1 MRIVRFA
8 VYRPV
13 ATTVCFL
20 AALLLGL
27 YSLFRLSVDFLPD
40 IDIPRLVVRTD
51 APSLNAR
58 DVEEHVTRPIEAAL
72 SALSGVRRLKS
83 ISQDGIS
90 FVEVEFNWGSDM
102 DLNFIKARSSL
113 DQGHLPQT
121 ADRPTILR
129 FDPSA
134 APIMTLVITG
144 DRVEQPRSTRDH
156 QAALMELKEMAEA
169 VVKRRLEQIDGVAY
183 VQVAGGLDREIQIH
197 LDAEKSLRYNIG
209 FAEVETSLKQFNIT
223 HSGGSIRDGFS
234 QLPLRIQAEFT
245 DIQQIRQI
253 PVQLT
258 PKLIRLQDVARV
270 EEGYAERTGY
280 TRLNGHEVITLYVFK
295 EAGTNTVEASEKV
308 YDNLHRFSQEY
319 ANFAV
324 VPVFDQ
330 AEFISESIHNV
341 LQSLYL
347 GGLFAFVILI
357 YFLRD
362 LKNPL
367 IVGLS
372 IPISIITTFIC
383 MYFLD
388 INFNIV
394 SLGGL
399 ALGIGILV
407 DNSIVVL
414 ENIYRY
420 REMSHEPGEA
430 AVRGTREVGLAI
442 TASTLTTMSV
452 FMPLVY
458 VKGIAGALFYEQAV
472 TISLALAASLIVSI
486 VLLPMLS
493 ARSWN
498 APNKSGRLYRIGRV
512 AATPF
517 LLTIDLFQYLFN
529 QFFSLYEYV
538 LVRALRHRWKV
549 AFALFVLLA
558 LSTYLATGLERELI
572 PTVDRKHLVL
582 RAELPPGT
590 SLPTTAAEITK
601 LERRLL
607 REDGVVSVL
616 ASIGITREILN
627 RQYRPG
633 LNKAVLDIEVAESS
647 ESANVAERIEA
658 AFGEFSRLTLSL
670 SPPESAFD
678 QLFQHQTQ
686 FDLKIIGSQL
696 TALADLS
703 QRITDFMQQDAGFA
717 NARANL
723 QASKQM
729 FSVEVQREAA
739 LQYGI
744 HLAELADFI
753 NRQLQGSTPTQFVDF
768 ADRIDIK
775 VLAEHRDELDLW
787 RILNMQYPVK
797 MQGRLVSVPLSEL
810 IRLKPSA
817 GYEAI
822 HRENQVRTVAV
833 TAALQGLDFA
843 QAKARLDEYLPQLT
857 IPDGYWIE
865 IGTQYAE
872 LQEHYQNLYLILF
885 ISIVLV
891 YFILAAQFESLA
903 VPFVIVVAVPF
914 ASIGVICTLWLTG
927 NTLNLMSLLGCIVLV
942 GIVVNDSIVKTDFI
956 HRHYQA
962 SGDLGR
968 AIVEAGQKRFR
979 PICMTTL
986 TTVCGLLPM
995 ALSSGSGAELRRPL
1009 AWAVVGGISLSTLL
1023 ILIAVPILYSVVV
1036 RATRA
1041 KD

>member
-27 YSLFRLSVDFLPD
+27 YSLSRLGVDFLPD
-40 IDIPRLVVRTD
+40 IDIPRLIVRTD
-51 APSLNAR
+51 APSLSAR
-58 DVEEHVTRPIEAAL
+58 DVEEHVTRPIEASL
-72 SALSGVRRLKS
+72 STISGVRRLKS

-102 DLNFIKARSSL
+102 DLSFIKARSSL

-121 ADRPTILR
+121 AGRPTILR

-134 APIMTLVITG
+134 APIMTLVVTG
-144 DRVEQPRSTRDH
+144 DRVEQPRSTWDH
-156 QAALMELKEMAEA
+156 QAALMELKEVAQA

-197 LDAEKSLRYNIG
+197 LDTEKSLRYNVG
-209 FAEVETSLKQFNIT
+209 FAEVESSLKQFNIT
-223 HSGGSIRDGFS
+223 HFGGSIRDGFA
-234 QLPLRIQAEFT
+234 QFPLRIQAEFT
-245 DIQQIRQI
+245 DVQQIRQT

-295 EAGTNTVEASEKV
+295 EAGTNTVEASAKV
-308 YDNLHRFSQEY
+308 YDSLYRFSQEY
-319 ANFAV
+319 ADFDV

-372 IPISIITTFIC
+372 IPISIIATFIC

-388 INFNIV
+388 IHFNVV

-420 REMSHEPGEA
+420 REMSHDPGEA

-486 VLLPMLS
+486 MLLPMLS

-498 APNKSGRLYRIGRV
+498 APNTTGRLYRIGRV

-529 QFFSLYEYV
+529 KFFLLYEYG

-549 AFALFVLLA
+549 FCTLFVLLA
-558 LSTYLATGLERELI
+558 LSTYLATDLERELI

-590 SLPTTAAEITK
+590 NLPTTAAEVTK

-607 REDGVVSVL
+607 REDGVASVL
-616 ASIGITREILN
+616 SSIGITCEILD
-627 RQYRPG
+627 RQYRLG
-633 LNKAVLDIEVAESS
+633 LNKAVLDIEIAEGR

-670 SPPESAFD
+670 SPPESAFE
-678 QLFQHQTQ
+678 QLFQQHQTQ
-686 FDLKIIGSQL
+686 FDLKIIGPQL
-696 TALADLS
+696 TVLADLS
-703 QRITDFMQQDAGFA
+703 QRITDFMQRDAGFA

-723 QASKQM
+723 QASKQV
-729 FSVEVQREAA
+729 FNVEVQREAA

-744 HLAELADFI
+744 RLAELADFI
-753 NRQLQGSTPTQFVDF
+753 NRQLQGSTPTQFVNF

-775 VLAEHRDELDLW
+775 VRAEHRAELDLW
-787 RILNMQYPVK
+787 RVLNMQYPVRT
-797 MQGRLVSVPLSEL
+797 QGRLVAVPLAQL
-810 IRLKPSA
+810 VRLKPSE

-822 HRENQVRTVAV
+822 HRENQARTVAV
-833 TAALQGLDFA
+833 TASLQGLDFA
-843 QAKARLDEYLPQLT
+843 EAKARLNEFLPQLA
-857 IPDGYWIE
+857 IPAGYWIE
-865 IGTQYAE
+865 IGTQHTE
-872 LQEHYQNLYLILF
+872 LQGHYQNLYLILS

-891 YFILAAQFESLA
+891 YFILAAQFESLV
-903 VPFVIVVAVPF
+903 VPFVIVVAVPL
-914 ASIGVICTLWLTG
+914 ASIGVVCTLWLTG
-927 NTLNLMSLLGCIVLV
+927 NSLNIMSLLGCIVLV

-956 HRHYQA
+956 HRHYRA
-962 SGDLGR
+962 SGDLGQ
-968 AIVEAGQKRFR
+968 AIVEAGQKRLR

-1023 ILIAVPILYSVVV
+1023 ILIAVPILYSVVA
-1036 RATRA
+1036 RAR
-1041 KD
+1041 D

>member
-40 IDIPRLVVRTD
+40 IDVPRLIVRTD
-51 APSLNAR
+51 APSLSAR
-58 DVEEHVTRPIEAAL
+58 DVEEHVTRPIESSL
-72 SALSGVRRLKS
+72 SAISGVRRLKS

-102 DLNFIKARSSL
+102 DLSFIKARSVL
-113 DQGHLPQT
+113 DQGYLPQT
-121 ADRPTILR
+121 AGRPTILR

-134 APIMTLVITG
+134 APIMTLVVTG
-144 DRVEQPRSTRDH
+144 ERVEQPRSTRDH
-156 QAALMELKEMAEA
+156 QAALMELKEVAQA

-183 VQVAGGLDREIQIH
+183 VQVAGGLEREIQIH
-197 LDAEKSLRYNIG
+197 LDADKSLRYDIG
-209 FAEVETSLKQFNIT
+209 FAEVEASLKQFNLT
-223 HSGGSIRDGFS
+223 HFGGSVRDGFA
-234 QLPLRIQAEFT
+234 QFPLRIQAEFT
-245 DIQQIRQI
+245 DVQQIRQI
-253 PVQLT
+253 PVRLT
-258 PKLIRLQDVARV
+258 PKLIRLQDLARI

-295 EAGTNTVEASEKV
+295 EAGVNTVEACEKV
-308 YDNLHRFSQEY
+308 YDSLYRFSQEY
-319 ANFAV
+319 ADFDV

-388 INFNIV
+388 IHFNIV

-486 VLLPMLS
+486 MLLPMLS
-493 ARSWN
+493 ARSWK
-498 APNKSGRLYRIGRV
+498 APSESGQLYRIGRA

-529 QFFSLYEYV
+529 QFFSLYECV
-538 LVRALRHRWKV
+538 LVRALRHRWQV
-549 AFALFVLLA
+549 AAGLLVLLA
-558 LSTYLATGLERELI
+558 LSTYLATNLERELI
-572 PTVDRKHLVL
+572 PAVDRKHLVL
-582 RAELPPGT
+582 RAELPSGAN
-590 SLPTTAAEITK
+590 LPTTAAEITK

-607 REDGVVSVL
+607 REDGVASVL
-616 ASIGITREILN
+616 SSIGITREVLD
-627 RQYRPG
+627 RQDRPG
-633 LNKAVLDIEVAESS
+633 LNKAVLDIEVAEGS
-647 ESANVAERIEA
+647 ESAAVAKRIEA
-658 AFGEFSRLTLSL
+658 VFGAFGRLTLSL
-670 SPPESAFD
+670 SPPESAFE
-678 QLFQHQTQ
+678 QLFQQHQAQ
-686 FDLKIIGSQL
+686 FDLKIIGPQL
-696 TALADLS
+696 TVLADLR
-703 QRITDFMQQDAGFA
+703 QQITDFMQQDAGFA

-723 QASKQM
+723 RASKQV
-729 FSVEVQREAA
+729 FNVELQREAA

-768 ADRIDIK
+768 AERIDIK
-775 VLAEHRDELDLW
+775 VRADHREALDLW
-787 RILNMQYPVK
+787 RVLNMQYPVRTPD
-797 MQGRLVSVPLSEL
+797 RLVSVPLSEL
-810 IRLKPSA
+810 VRLEPSE

-822 HRENQVRTVAV
+822 HRENQTRTVV
-833 TAALQGLDFA
+833 ITAALQGLDFA
-843 QAKARLDEYLPQLT
+843 QAKARLNEFLPQLA
-857 IPDGYWIE
+857 IPAGYWIE
-865 IGTQYAE
+865 IGTQQAE

-903 VPFVIVVAVPF
+903 VPFVIVVAVPL

-927 NTLNLMSLLGCIVLV
+927 NTLNVMSLLGCIVLV

-956 HRHYQA
+956 HRHYRA
-962 SGDLGR
+962 SGDLGQ

-995 ALSSGSGAELRRPL
+995 ALASGSGAELRRPL

-1023 ILIAVPILYSVVV
+1023 ILIAVPIFYSLVA
-1036 RATRA
+1036 RAR
-1041 KD
+1041 D

>member
-27 YSLFRLSVDFLPD
+27 YSLFRLSVDLLPD
-40 IDIPRLVVRTD
+40 IDIPRLIVRTD

-58 DVEEHVTRPIEAAL
+58 DVEEHVTRPIEASL
-72 SALSGVRRLKS
+72 SAISGVRRLKS

-102 DLNFIKARSSL
+102 DLSFIKARSSL

-121 ADRPTILR
+121 AGRPTILR

-156 QAALMELKEMAEA
+156 QAALMELKEVAQA

-183 VQVAGGLDREIQIH
+183 VQIAGGLDREIQIH

-209 FAEVETSLKQFNIT
+209 FAEVEASLKQFNIT
-223 HSGGSIRDGFS
+223 HFGGSIRDGFS
-234 QLPLRIQAEFT
+234 QFPLRIQAEFT

-253 PVQLT
+253 PVQLM
-258 PKLIRLQDVARV
+258 PQLIRLQDIARV
-270 EEGYAERTGY
+270 EEGYTERTGY

-295 EAGTNTVEASEKV
+295 EAGANTVEASEKV
-308 YDNLHRFSQEY
+308 YDSLYRFSQEY
-319 ANFAV
+319 ADFAV

-388 INFNIV
+388 IHFNIV

-486 VLLPMLS
+486 MLLPMLS
-493 ARSWN
+493 ARSWK
-498 APNKSGRLYRIGRV
+498 APNKSGQLYRVGRV

-517 LLTIDLFQYLFN
+517 LLTLDLFQYLFDK
-529 QFFSLYEYV
+529 FFLLYEYV
-538 LVRALRHRWKV
+538 LVRALRHRWQV
-549 AFALFVLLA
+549 VGALFALLA
-558 LSTYLATGLERELI
+558 LSTYLAIGLERELI

-582 RAELPPGT
+582 RAELSPGAN
-590 SLPTTAAEITK
+590 LPTTAAEITK

-607 REDGVVSVL
+607 REDGVASVL
-616 ASIGITREILN
+616 SSIGITREILD

-633 LNKAVLDIEVAESS
+633 LNKAVLDIEVAEGS

-658 AFGEFSRLTLSL
+658 AFGEFGRLALSL
-670 SPPESAFD
+670 SPPESAFE
-678 QLFQHQTQ
+678 QLFQQHQTE
-686 FDLKIIGSQL
+686 FDLKIIGPQL
-696 TALADLS
+696 TVLADLS
-703 QRITDFMQQDAGFA
+703 QRITGFMQQDAGFA

-723 QASKQM
+723 QASKQV
-729 FSVEVQREAA
+729 FNVEVQREAA

-744 HLAELADFI
+744 RLAELADFI

-775 VLAEHRDELDLW
+775 VRAEHRDELDLW
-787 RILNMQYPVK
+787 RVLNMQYPLRT
-797 MQGRLVSVPLSEL
+797 QGRLVSVPLSEL
-810 IRLKPSA
+810 VRLKPSE

-822 HRENQVRTVAV
+822 HRENQARTVAI

-843 QAKARLDEYLPQLT
+843 QAKARLNEFLPQLA

-903 VPFVIVVAVPF
+903 VPFVIVVAVPL
-914 ASIGVICTLWLTG
+914 ASIGVVCTLWLTG
-927 NTLNLMSLLGCIVLV
+927 NTLNIMSLLGCIVLV

-956 HRHYQA
+956 HRHYRA
-962 SGDLGR
+962 SGDLGQ

-995 ALSSGSGAELRRPL
+995 AISSGSGAELRRPL

-1023 ILIAVPILYSVVV
+1023 ILIAVPILYSVV
-1036 RATRA
+1036 ARA

>member
-1 MRIVRFA
+1 MSIVRFA

-27 YSLFRLSVDFLPD
+27 YSLFRLNVDFLPD
-40 IDIPRLVVRTD
+40 IDIPRLIVRTD

-58 DVEEHVTRPIEAAL
+58 DVEEHVTRPIEASL
-72 SALSGVRRLKS
+72 SAISGVRRLKS

-102 DLNFIKARSSL
+102 DLSFIKARSSL

-121 ADRPTILR
+121 AGRPTILR

-144 DRVEQPRSTRDH
+144 DRVEKPRSTRDY
-156 QAALMELKEMAEA
+156 QAALVELKEVAQA

-183 VQVAGGLDREIQIH
+183 VQVAGGLDREIHIH
-197 LDAEKSLRYNIG
+197 LDTEKSLRYNID
-209 FAEVETSLKQFNIT
+209 FAGVENSLKQFNIT
-223 HSGGSIRDGFS
+223 HSGGSIRDGFA
-234 QLPLRIQAEFT
+234 QFPLRIQAEFT
-245 DIQQIRQI
+245 DVQQIHQI

-295 EAGTNTVEASEKV
+295 EADANTVEASEKV
-308 YDNLHRFSQEY
+308 YDSLYRFSQEY

-372 IPISIITTFIC
+372 IPISITTTFIC

-388 INFNIV
+388 IHFNIV

-472 TISLALAASLIVSI
+472 TISLALTASLIVSI
-486 VLLPMLS
+486 LLLPMLS
-493 ARSWN
+493 ARSWK
-498 APNKSGRLYRIGRV
+498 APNKSGQFYRIGRV

-529 QFFSLYEYV
+529 KFFLLYEYV
-538 LVRALRHRWKV
+538 LVRALRHRWQV
-549 AFALFVLLA
+549 VGALFVLLA
-558 LSTYLATGLERELI
+558 LSTYLAIGLERELI

-582 RAELPPGT
+582 RAELSPG
-590 SLPTTAAEITK
+590 SNLPTTAAEITK
-601 LERRLL
+601 LERHLL
-607 REDGVVSVL
+607 REAGVASVL
-616 ASIGITREILN
+616 SSIGITREILD

-633 LNKAVLDIEVAESS
+633 VNKAMLDIEVAEGS
-647 ESANVAERIEA
+647 ESANVAKQIEA

-670 SPPESAFD
+670 SPPESAFE
-678 QLFQHQTQ
+678 QLFQQHQTQ
-686 FDLKIIGSQL
+686 FDLKIIGPQL
-696 TALADLS
+696 TVLADLS

-717 NARANL
+717 NARVDL
-723 QASKQM
+723 QASKQV
-729 FSVEVQREAA
+729 FNVEIQREAA

-744 HLAELADFI
+744 RLAELADFI
-753 NRQLQGSTPTQFVDF
+753 NRQLQGSTPTQFVAF

-787 RILNMQYPVK
+787 RVLNMQYPVK
-797 MQGRLVSVPLSEL
+797 TQGRLVFVPLSEL
-810 IRLKPSA
+810 VRLKPSE

-822 HRENQVRTVAV
+822 HRENQGRTVAI

-843 QAKARLDEYLPQLT
+843 QAEAQLNEFLPQLA

-865 IGTQYAE
+865 IGTQHAE

-903 VPFVIVVAVPF
+903 VPFVIVVAVPL

-927 NTLNLMSLLGCIVLV
+927 NTLNIMSLLGCIVLV

-956 HRHYQA
+956 HRHYRA
-962 SGDLGR
+962 SGDLGQ

-1009 AWAVVGGISLSTLL
+1009 AWAVVGGISISTLL
-1023 ILIAVPILYSVVV
+1023 ILLAVPILYSVVV
-1036 RATRA
+1036 RA

>member
-27 YSLFRLSVDFLPD
+27 YSLFRLNVDFLPD
-40 IDIPRLVVRTD
+40 IDIPRLIVRTD

-58 DVEEHVTRPIEAAL
+58 DVEEHVTRPIEASL
-72 SALSGVRRLKS
+72 SAISGVRRLKS

-102 DLNFIKARSSL
+102 DLSFIKARSSL

-121 ADRPTILR
+121 AGRPTILR

-156 QAALMELKEMAEA
+156 QAALMELKEVAQA

-197 LDAEKSLRYNIG
+197 LDTEKSRRYNIG

-223 HSGGSIRDGFS
+223 HSGGSIRDGFA
-234 QLPLRIQAEFT
+234 QFPLRIQAEFT
-245 DIQQIRQI
+245 DVQQIHQI

-258 PKLIRLQDVARV
+258 PKRIRLQDVARV

-295 EAGTNTVEASEKV
+295 EAGANTVEASEKV
-308 YDNLHRFSQEY
+308 YDSLYRFSQEY
-319 ANFAV
+319 ADFAV

-347 GGLFAFVILI
+347 GGFFAFVILI

-372 IPISIITTFIC
+372 IPISIIITFIC

-388 INFNIV
+388 IHFNIV

-486 VLLPMLS
+486 MLLPMLS

-498 APNKSGRLYRIGRV
+498 APNKSGPLYRIGRIAV
-512 AATPF
+512 TPF
-517 LLTIDLFQYLFN
+517 LLTINLFQYLFN
-529 QFFSLYEYV
+529 KFFLLHEYV
-538 LVRALRHRWKV
+538 LVRALRHRWQV
-549 AFALFVLLA
+549 VGALFALLA

-582 RAELPPGT
+582 RAELSPGT
-590 SLPTTAAEITK
+590 NLPTTAAEITK

-607 REDGVVSVL
+607 REDGVASVL
-616 ASIGITREILN
+616 SSIGITREILN

-633 LNKAVLDIEVAESS
+633 LNKAVLDIEVAEDS

-658 AFGEFSRLTLSL
+658 VFGEFSRLTLSL
-670 SPPESAFD
+670 SPPESAFE
-678 QLFQHQTQ
+678 QLFQQHQTQ
-686 FDLKIIGSQL
+686 FDLKIIGPQL
-696 TALADLS
+696 TVLADLS

-717 NARANL
+717 NTRANL
-723 QASKQM
+723 QASKQV
-729 FSVEVQREAA
+729 FNVEIQREAA

-744 HLAELADFI
+744 RLTELADFI
-753 NRQLQGSTPTQFVDF
+753 NRQLQGSTPTQFVAF

-775 VLAEHRDELDLW
+775 VLAEHSDEPDLW

-797 MQGRLVSVPLSEL
+797 TQGRLVSVPLSEL
-810 IRLKPSA
+810 ARLKPSA

-822 HRENQVRTVAV
+822 HRENQARTVAI

-843 QAKARLDEYLPQLT
+843 QAKARLNEFLPQLA
-857 IPDGYWIE
+857 IPNGYWIE
-865 IGTQYAE
+865 IGTQHAE
-872 LQEHYQNLYLILF
+872 LQEHYQNLYLILS

-903 VPFVIVVAVPF
+903 VPFVIVVAVPL

-927 NTLNLMSLLGCIVLV
+927 NTLNIMSLLGCIVLV

-956 HRHYQA
+956 HRHYRA
-962 SGDLGR
+962 SGDLGQ
-968 AIVEAGQKRFR
+968 AIMEAGQKRFR

-1023 ILIAVPILYSVVV
+1023 ILIAVPILYSVV
-1036 RATRA
+1036 ARA

>member
-8 VYRPV
+8 VYRPI
-13 ATTVCFL
+13 ATAVCFL
-20 AALLLGL
+20 ATLLLGL
-27 YSLFRLSVDFLPD
+27 YSLFQLSVDFLPD
-40 IDIPRLVVRTD
+40 IDIPRFIVRTD
-51 APSLNAR
+51 APSLNAG
-58 DVEEHVTRPIEAAL
+58 DVEEYVTRPIEAAL
-72 SALSGVRRLKS
+72 SAISGVRRLKS

-134 APIMTLVITG
+134 APIMTLVVTS

-156 QAALMELKEMAEA
+156 RAALMELREVAQA
-169 VVKRRLEQIDGVAY
+169 VIKRRLEQTNGVAY

-197 LDAEKSLRYNIG
+197 LDAKKSLRYNIG
-209 FAEVETSLKQFNIT
+209 FAEVEASLKQFNIT
-223 HSGGSIRDGFS
+223 HLGGSIRDGFS
-234 QLPLRIQAEFT
+234 QFPLRIQAEFT
-245 DIQQIRQI
+245 NIQQIRQI
-253 PVQLT
+253 PVQRT
-258 PKLIRLQDVARV
+258 PKLIHLQDVARV

-295 EAGTNTVEASEKV
+295 ESGANTVEASAQV
-308 YDNLHRFSQEY
+308 YDSLYRFSQEY
-319 ANFAV
+319 ANFDV
-324 VPVFDQ
+324 VPVFGQ

-347 GGLFAFVILI
+347 GGLFAFFILI

-372 IPISIITTFIC
+372 IPISIIITFIC

-388 INFNIV
+388 IHFNIV

-420 REMSHEPGEA
+420 REMSYEPGEA
-430 AVRGTREVGLAI
+430 AVHGTREVGLAI

-486 VLLPMLS
+486 MLLPMLS
-493 ARSWN
+493 ARSWS
-498 APNKSGRLYRIGRV
+498 APNKSGQLYCIGRV

-517 LLTIDLFQYLFN
+517 LRTIDLFQYLFN
-529 QFFSLYEYV
+529 KFFLLYEYI

-549 AFALFVLLA
+549 AGALFTLLA
-558 LSTYLATGLERELI
+558 LSTYLGTSLGRELI

-582 RAELPPGT
+582 RAELPSGT
-590 SLPTTAAEITK
+590 NLPTTAAEITS

-616 ASIGITREILN
+616 SSIGITHEILD

-633 LNKAVLDIEVAESS
+633 LNKAVLDIEIAEGS

-658 AFGEFSRLTLSL
+658 AFGEFSHLTLSL
-670 SPPESAFD
+670 SPPESTFE
-678 QLFQHQTQ
+678 QLFQQHQTQ
-686 FDLKIIGSQL
+686 FDLKIIGPQL
-696 TALADLS
+696 TILADLS
-703 QRITDFMQQDAGFA
+703 QRITDFMQQDEDFT

-723 QASKQM
+723 QASKQV
-729 FSVEVQREAA
+729 FNVEVQREAA

-744 HLAELADFI
+744 LPAELADFI

-768 ADRIDIK
+768 ANRIDIK
-775 VLAEHRDELDLW
+775 VRAEHSDELDLW
-787 RILNMQYPVK
+787 RVLNMQYPVK
-797 MQGRLVSVPLSEL
+797 TQGRLVSVPLSEL
-810 IRLKPSA
+810 VRLKPGA

-822 HRENQVRTVAV
+822 HRENQVRTVAI

-843 QAKARLDEYLPQLT
+843 QAKARLDEFLPQLA

-865 IGTQYAE
+865 IGTQHAE

-903 VPFVIVVAVPF
+903 VPFVIVVAVPL
-914 ASIGVICTLWLTG
+914 ASIGVVCTLWLTG
-927 NTLNLMSLLGCIVLV
+927 NTLNIMSLLGCIVLV

-956 HRHYQA
+956 HRHYRA
-962 SGDLGR
+962 SGDLGQ

-986 TTVCGLLPM
+986 TTICGLLPM
-995 ALSSGSGAELRRPL
+995 ALSSGSGSELRRPL
-1009 AWAVVGGISLSTLL
+1009 AWAVIGGISLSTLL
-1023 ILIAVPILYSVVV
+1023 ILIAVPILYSVV
-1036 RATRA
+1036 TRA

>member
-20 AALLLGL
+20 AALLLGS

-40 IDIPRLVVRTD
+40 LDIPRLIVRTD
-51 APSLNAR
+51 APSLSAL
-58 DVEEHVTRPIEAAL
+58 DVEEHVTRPIESSL
-72 SALSGVRRLKS
+72 SAISGVRRLKS

-102 DLNFIKARSSL
+102 DLSFIKARSSL
-113 DQGHLPQT
+113 DQGHLSQT
-121 ADRPTILR
+121 AGRPTILR

-134 APIMTLVITG
+134 APIMTLVVTS
-144 DRVEQPRSTRDH
+144 DRVQQPRSTRDY
-156 QAALMELKEMAEA
+156 QAALVELKEVAQA

-197 LDAEKSLRYNIG
+197 LDAEKSRRYNID
-209 FAEVETSLKQFNIT
+209 FAEVENSLKQFNIT
-223 HSGGSIRDGFS
+223 HSGGSIRDGFA
-234 QLPLRIQAEFT
+234 QFPLRIQAEFT
-245 DIQQIRQI
+245 DVQQIRQV

-270 EEGYAERTGY
+270 EDGYAERTGY

-295 EAGTNTVEASEKV
+295 EAGANTVEASEKV
-308 YDNLHRFSQEY
+308 YDSLYRFSQEY
-319 ANFAV
+319 ADFAV

-388 INFNIV
+388 IHFNIV

-420 REMSHEPGEA
+420 REMSHEPGAA

-486 VLLPMLS
+486 MLLPMLS
-493 ARSWN
+493 ARSWD
-498 APNKSGRLYRIGRV
+498 APNTSGQLYRIGRV

-529 QFFSLYEYV
+529 KFFLLYEYG
-538 LVRALRHRWKV
+538 LVRALRHRWEV
-549 AFALFVLLA
+549 AGALFVLLA

-582 RAELPPGT
+582 RFFSSTRPH
-590 SLPTTAAEITK
+590 
-601 LERRLL
+601 
-607 REDGVVSVL
+607 
-616 ASIGITREILN
+616 SI
-627 RQYRPG
+627 
-633 LNKAVLDIEVAESS
+633 
-647 ESANVAERIEA
+647 
-658 AFGEFSRLTLSL
+658 
-670 SPPESAFD
+670 
-678 QLFQHQTQ
+678 
-686 FDLKIIGSQL
+686 
-696 TALADLS
+696 
-703 QRITDFMQQDAGFA
+703 
-717 NARANL
+717 
-723 QASKQM
+723 
-729 FSVEVQREAA
+729 
-739 LQYGI
+739 
-744 HLAELADFI
+744 
-753 NRQLQGSTPTQFVDF
+753 
-768 ADRIDIK
+768 
-775 VLAEHRDELDLW
+775 
-787 RILNMQYPVK
+787 
-797 MQGRLVSVPLSEL
+797 
-810 IRLKPSA
+810 
-817 GYEAI
+817 
-822 HRENQVRTVAV
+822 
-833 TAALQGLDFA
+833 
-843 QAKARLDEYLPQLT
+843 
-857 IPDGYWIE
+857 
-865 IGTQYAE
+865 
-872 LQEHYQNLYLILF
+872 
-885 ISIVLV
+885 
-891 YFILAAQFESLA
+891 
-903 VPFVIVVAVPF
+903 
-914 ASIGVICTLWLTG
+914 
-927 NTLNLMSLLGCIVLV
+927 
-942 GIVVNDSIVKTDFI
+942 
-956 HRHYQA
+956 
-962 SGDLGR
+962 
-968 AIVEAGQKRFR
+968 
-979 PICMTTL
+979 
-986 TTVCGLLPM
+986 
-995 ALSSGSGAELRRPL
+995 
-1009 AWAVVGGISLSTLL
+1009 
-1023 ILIAVPILYSVVV
+1023 
-1036 RATRA
+1036 
-1041 KD
+1041 